1 VPSTTARK
9 PRVLLGNLE
18 PISRLGMLETLAS
31 GGLEV
36 VDQEG
41 DNALVAQVARVIPD
55 VVILGLDEGS
65 GRELGEQV
73 RAAAPNAKV
82 ILWTR
87 DETAMEVFEPG
98 SEVPRRVASGVR
110 DALLNELTGVQA
122 TRAKE

>member
-1 VPSTTARK
+1 M
-9 PRVLLGNLE
+9 LLGNLE
-18 PISRLGMLETLAS
+18 PITRLGMRKTLAS

-36 VDQEG
+36 VDH
-41 DNALVAQVARVIPD
+41 DVDSALVAQVARVIPD
-55 VVILGLDEGS
+55 VVVLGLDEGG

-82 ILWTR
+82 ILWAR

-98 SEVPRRVASGVR
+98 SETPRRVASGVR

>member
-1 VPSTTARK
+1 M
-9 PRVLLGNLE
+9 LLGNLE
-18 PISRLGMLETLAS
+18 PITRLGMRKTLAS

-36 VDQEG
+36 VDH
-41 DNALVAQVARVIPD
+41 DDSALVAQVARVIPD
-55 VVILGLDEGS
+55 VVVLGLDEGK

-82 ILWTR
+82 ILWSR

-98 SEVPRRVASGVR
+98 SETPRRVGSGVR